1 MEIRGVSHR
10 SDYPAVEAL
19 SRSLRYAA
27 KILYKLCFLGLL
39 CPTKPSK
46 RAVHGAVS
54 PCPGVH
60 AGAFLRF
67 MGIILQYLSRC
78 ASRSFGSTSA
88 GGKFPV
94 RRSPSLKILS
104 ILQINFQLYF
114 PLYCIFPQHTRHQP
128 HIPRERIHPPPFQPQ
143 RKGRKSPE

>member
-1 MEIRGVSHR
+1 MRVCLQPMDFMQISTI
-10 SDYPAVEAL
+10 A
-19 SRSLRYAA
+19 SLHS
-27 KILYKLCFLGLL
+27 IGLL
-39 CPTKPSK
+39 CPTKPSKPSK

-54 PCPGVH
+54 PCPDVH

>member
-1 MEIRGVSHR
+1 MRVCLQPMDFMQISTI
-10 SDYPAVEAL
+10 A
-19 SRSLRYAA
+19 SLHS
-27 KILYKLCFLGLL
+27 IGLL

>member
-1 MEIRGVSHR
+1 MRVCLQPMDFMQISTI
-10 SDYPAVEAL
+10 A
-19 SRSLRYAA
+19 SLHS
-27 KILYKLCFLGLL
+27 IGLL

-88 GGKFPV
+88 EGKFPV

-128 HIPRERIHPPPFQPQ
+128 HIPRERIHPPHFSHSV
-143 RKGRKSPE
+143 RGVSRRSDCHTA

>member
-1 MEIRGVSHR
+1 MRVCLQPMDFMQISTI
-10 SDYPAVEAL
+10 A
-19 SRSLRYAA
+19 SLHS
-27 KILYKLCFLGLL
+27 IGLL

-88 GGKFPV
+88 GRANPHAPVAFPQNTKYITNKFPI
-94 RRSPSLKILS
+94 ILS
-104 ILQINFQLYF
+104 LILYLPTAYQT
-114 PLYCIFPQHTRHQP
+114 PAPHTAGAHTS
-128 HIPRERIHPPPFQPQ
+128 
-143 RKGRKSPE
+143 SPISATA